1 MTEAKRDFE
10 LLGRP
15 GDTLFIL
22 RALTGQARDW
32 VEDNVSKEGYQ
43 PGWPTVVYI
52 EHRYITELLDGIATC
67 GFIVDK
73 EVE

>member
-1 MTEAKRDFE
+1 MTAERDFE
-10 LLGRP
+10 LLGQP

-22 RALTGQARDW
+22 RALTEPARDW

-67 GFIVDK
+67 GFIVDRG
-73 EVE
+73 